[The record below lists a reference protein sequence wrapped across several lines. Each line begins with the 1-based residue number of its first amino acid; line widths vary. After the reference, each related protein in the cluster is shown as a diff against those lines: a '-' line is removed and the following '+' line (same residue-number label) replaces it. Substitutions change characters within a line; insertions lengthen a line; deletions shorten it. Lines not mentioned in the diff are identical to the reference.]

1 MGSLATITSA
11 VSVISTA
18 LVRQIGLKVKMIHR
32 TETRVT
38 SRILALSQ
46 SLPLSPLLNLLQSL
60 LLSHNQSLRQSRLLI
75 LTCGGPGPAYKKFV
89 TLLII
94 PAQATPELSTK
105 SIASSTSSRRSSSS
119 STPLPWTITCSETHS
134 KAFKLTSE
142 RAPNKFI
149 CLILV
154 HYEKKQQ
161 VEKK

>member
-1 MGSLATITSA
+1 MITSA
-11 VSVISTA
+11 VSVTSTA
-18 LVRQIGLKVKMIHR
+18 LVRQIAHKVKMIHR

-46 SLPLSPLLNLLQSL
+46 SLPLSPLLNLLPSL
-60 LLSHNQSLRQSRLLI
+60 LLSPNQILLQSLRQSRLLI

-142 RAPNKFI
+142 RA
-149 CLILV
+149 
-154 HYEKKQQ
+154 
-161 VEKK
+161 

>member
-18 LVRQIGLKVKMIHR
+18 LVRQIALKVKMIHR

-46 SLPLSPLLNLLQSL
+46 SLPLSPLLNLLLSPNQIL
-60 LLSHNQSLRQSRLLI
+60 LQNLRQSRLLI